1 MSRWTFLRP
10 KESGFAIEP
19 RLKKARAFPG
29 LNEAVMLKTDFDLVS
44 RARSGNTGMS
54 WSPAPERSSG
64 RQPTV
69 NRSGATAS
77 GSVKSPADVRARS
90 PPPNDQQPVDK
101 PCRGRASR
109 TGPGRFMPGAVEPP
123 LWVNLIVPSGSR
135 TADRILASFEL
146 PTPIT

>member
-29 LNEAVMLKTDFDLVS
+29 LNEAVMSKTDFDLAS
-44 RARSGNTGMS
+44 RTRSGNTGMS

-90 PPPNDQQPVDK
+90 PPPNNQQPVDK
-101 PCRGRASR
+101 PCRRRASR
-109 TGPGRFMPGAVEPP
+109 TGPEALPAR
-123 LWVNLIVPSGSR
+123 SCR
-135 TADRILASFEL
+135 TAALGKSDCPFGVDLRRSQPSWRGNFCCL
-146 PTPIT
+146 